1 MRKNQIWTDKET
13 VLLVKHWKDH
23 TQRELHDK
31 FLPNKTP
38 VQICQ
43 KKMYMKL
50 VGRRKWS
57 EEERAVLIK
66 HGANYTHKEMV
77 KKFLP
82 NKTPRQV
89 VDMRKHLGISRRAH
103 RAAGMVVYFME
114 VESDEDYNWKEKL
127 KFLLIKGGFGWEFPK
142 GHIEEGETR
151 LETAKRETK
160 EETGL
165 TIERIHPDFNFL
177 SKYLV
182 TINYKTR
189 KKLWN
194 PIPKTVAYFM
204 GVAPSKDVKLSF
216 EHSEYGWFSYGEAFE
231 KLTNNKKEVLN
242 AATLTLKE
250 DFEKCK

>member
-1 MRKNQIWTDKET
+1 MRKNQIWTDEET
-13 VLLVKHWKDH
+13 AVLLKHWKDH
-23 TQRELHDK
+23 TQRELHDN

-43 KKMYMKL
+43 KKMLMKL

-57 EEERAVLIK
+57 EEERGILIE
-66 HGANYTHKEMV
+66 HGADYTHKEMV

-89 VDMRKHLGISRRAH
+89 VDMRKYLGISRRAH
-103 RAAGMVVYFME
+103 KAAGFVVCFYDGAY
-114 VESDEDYNWKEKL
+114 DENHNFKGKL

-142 GHIEEGETR
+142 GHIEKGESR
-151 LETAKRETK
+151 LETAKRETE

-165 TIERIHPDFNFL
+165 VIEKIHPTFKFL
-177 SKYLV
+177 SKYFV
-182 TINYKTR
+182 TIDYKTR
-189 KKLWN
+189 EKLAC

-216 EHSEYGWFSYGEAFE
+216 EHSEYGWFSYKEAFE
-231 KLTNNKKEVLN
+231 KLSKNKKEVLN
-242 AATLTLKE
+242 AAMLALTFKNG
-250 DFEKCK
+250 K